1 MISIKRLIIRL
12 RTGEWVT
19 PRRLRIYPLLYLI
32 ILLAVTLAA
41 ITFRQ
46 GVLDPSG
53 KFLGTDFIS
62 FWSASHLL
70 WEGRPEA
77 AYDLAVLKTVPESF
91 FPVKGPVYAWMYP
104 PMAFLV
110 IAPLAALPYLPALG
124 AWLGLTFIG
133 YLTAIWRYLPDHRAL
148 LAVVAFPPVFINLGH
163 GQNAFLS
170 TALLGWG
177 LFLLPSRPWLAGA
190 LLGLLI
196 YKPHLGLLLPV
207 ALLASGNWRALLAAG
222 LAALGFMALSYFLFG
237 AEAWTAYLGQAGF
250 TRRVLEEGLIPWQ
263 KMISVF
269 AAARLWGASITQAW
283 ILQMVF
289 SLMAAV
295 LVWRAWRGSGDH
307 GLKVAI
313 LVISTLVAAPL
324 AWDYDALLL
333 SIALASLT
341 AAGLRRGFW
350 DWELSALALAWMLPL
365 FWRPLASAVDVPLGI
380 ITLLLLLSVAALGM
394 SKSSSATTK
403 T

>member
-1 MISIKRLIIRL
+1 MKLLSLMFRL
-12 RTGEWVT
+12 RSGDWVT
-19 PRRLRIYPLLYLI
+19 PRRIRVYPLLYLV
-32 ILLAVTLAA
+32 ILLAVTLGAFL
-41 ITFRQ
+41 FRQ

-91 FPVKGPVYAWMYP
+91 FHVKGPVYAWMYP

-124 AWLGLTFIG
+124 AWMGLTFIG
-133 YLTAIWRYLPDHRAL
+133 YLTAIWRYLPDRRAL
-148 LAVVAFPPVFINLGH
+148 LAMLTFPPVFINLGH

-222 LAALGFMALSYFLFG
+222 LAALGFMAL
-237 AEAWTAYLGQAGF
+237 
-250 TRRVLEEGLIPWQ
+250 R
-263 KMISVF
+263 
-269 AAARLWGASITQAW
+269 
-283 ILQMVF
+283 
-289 SLMAAV
+289 
-295 LVWRAWRGSGDH
+295 
-307 GLKVAI
+307 
-313 LVISTLVAAPL
+313 APL
-324 AWDYDALLL
+324 VWDYDALLL

-341 AAGLRRGFW
+341 ADGLRRGFW

-365 FWRPLASAVDVPLGI
+365 FWRPLTSAVAVPLGI

-394 SKSSSATTK
+394 SKSRSATLK
-403 T
+403 TRSAHA

>member
-1 MISIKRLIIRL
+1 MISITRLLTQL
-12 RTGEWVT
+12 RTGDWVT
-19 PRRLRIYPLLYLI
+19 LRLLRVYPLLFFV

-70 WEGRPEA
+70 WQGRPEA
-77 AYDLAVLKTVPESF
+77 AYDLEALKTVPESF
-91 FPVKGPVYAWMYP
+91 FPVEGPVYAWMYP
-104 PMAFLV
+104 PMVFIV
-110 IAPLAALPYLPALG
+110 IAPLAALPYLPALSV
-124 AWLGLTFIG
+124 WLGLTFIG
-133 YLTAIWRYLPDHRAL
+133 YFTAIWRLLPDRRAL
-148 LAVVAFPPVFINLGH
+148 LAILAFPPVFINMEH

-177 LFLLPSRPWLAGA
+177 LLLLPTRPWLAGA

-196 YKPHLGLLLPV
+196 YKPHLGLLLPL

-222 LAALGFMALSYFLFG
+222 LVALGFMALSYFLIG
-237 AEAWTAYLGQAGF
+237 AEAWMAYLGQAGF
-250 TRRVLEEGLIPWQ
+250 TRQVLEEGLIPWQ
-263 KMISVF
+263 KMNSVF

-289 SLMAAV
+289 SLTAAV
-295 LVWRAWRGSGDH
+295 LVWLAWRGSAHYGT
-307 GLKVAI
+307 KVAI
-313 LVISTLVAAPL
+313 LVISTLVAVPL
-324 AWDYDALLL
+324 VWDYDALLL
-333 SIALASLT
+333 SIALASLI
-341 AAGLRRGFW
+341 AEGLRRGFW

-365 FWRPLASAVDVPLGI
+365 FWRPLTSAVAMPLGI

-394 SKSSSATTK
+394 RKSEKATMRT
-403 T
+403 

>member
-1 MISIKRLIIRL
+1 MKPLPLKFRL
-12 RTGEWVT
+12 RSGDWVT
-19 PRRLRIYPLLYLI
+19 PRRIRIYPLLYLV
-32 ILLAVTLAA
+32 ILLAVTLGA
-41 ITFRQ
+41 IFFRQ

-77 AYDLAVLKTVPESF
+77 AYDLAALKTVPESF
-91 FPVKGPVYAWMYP
+91 FPVEGPVYAWMYP

-110 IAPLAALPYLPALG
+110 IAPLAALPYLPSLSV
-124 AWLGLTFIG
+124 WLGLTFIG
-133 YLTAIWRYLPDHRAL
+133 YLTAIWRYLPDRRAL
-148 LAVVAFPPVFINLGH
+148 LGILAFPPVFINLGH

-177 LFLLPSRPWLAGA
+177 LLLLPTRPWLAGA

-222 LAALGFMALSYFLFG
+222 LVVLGFMTLSYVLIG
-237 AEAWTAYLGQAGF
+237 AEAWIAYLEQAGF

-289 SLMAAV
+289 GLMAAV
-295 LVWRAWRGSGDH
+295 LVWRAWRGTADH

-324 AWDYDALLL
+324 VWDYDALLL

-341 AAGLRRGFW
+341 ADGFRRGFW

-365 FWRPLASAVDVPLGI
+365 FWRPLTSAVAMPLGI

-394 SKSSSATTK
+394 SKSRSATIK